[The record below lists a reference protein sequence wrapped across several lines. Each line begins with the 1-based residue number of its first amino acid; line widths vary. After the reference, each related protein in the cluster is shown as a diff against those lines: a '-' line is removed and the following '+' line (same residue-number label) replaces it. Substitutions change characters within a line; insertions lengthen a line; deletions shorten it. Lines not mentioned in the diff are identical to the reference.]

1 MVARQAGGL
10 AVRVRFSTLRIEV
23 VDKFHNKYR
32 VPSARLPDFN
42 YSSEEVILGKLKTIR
57 YNFRLEF

>member
-1 MVARQAGGL
+1 
-10 AVRVRFSTLRIEV
+10 
-23 VDKFHNKYR
+23 
-32 VPSARLPDFN
+32 LPDFN